1 MRFNCVPCISTCS
14 SRNSGVKGGWWKQ
27 KKRMVVG
34 IQGRE
39 DVKAFIHKL
48 LKSSLFH
55 TAAFPPLQGR
65 EHICTEKITSS
76 LRAASQTSH
85 NNNTRMGF
93 CTAAPMRHA
102 AFSNF
107 VTKEEEVTVFI
118 NSGRFVLFI
127 LME

>member
-1 MRFNCVPCISTCS
+1 
-14 SRNSGVKGGWWKQ
+14 
-27 KKRMVVG
+27 MVVG

-55 TAAFPPLQGR
+55 TAAFPPLQG
-65 EHICTEKITSS
+65 TIT
-76 LRAASQTSH
+76 
-85 NNNTRMGF
+85 TRGWVS
-93 CTAAPMRHA
+93 ALQPPMRHA

-118 NSGRFVLFI
+118 NSRRFVLFI